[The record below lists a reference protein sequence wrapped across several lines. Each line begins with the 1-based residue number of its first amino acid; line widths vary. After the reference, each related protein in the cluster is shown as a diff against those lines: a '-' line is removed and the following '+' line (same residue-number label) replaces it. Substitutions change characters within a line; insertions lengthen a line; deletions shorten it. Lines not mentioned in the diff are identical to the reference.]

1 MRTLFLMSSTLFR
14 QLAFITTLVTFGH
27 LLFGNI
33 VSGTESGMGCGPHW
47 PLCQGQL
54 FPPLSDPALVIEW
67 THRLFAAL
75 LMALVLATTLVAWR
89 RERHKPLLVGLAT
102 LALGI
107 VIAVALL
114 GALTVWL
121 DLPKEIS
128 TAHLALGLLFFMLM
142 VVISAKAYYSEALSD
157 PHPTP
162 SPWQGEAERWRCNRF
177 FFRKMLHLQRSGG
190 TGRWAL
196 ATLILIY
203 LQSVLGAYVRHSNAG
218 LVLPALPFLP
228 LLPDLSASLIVHQ
241 WSHRLMGVITVILV
255 WITAL
260 QARRAGL
267 FLSLLPIFLALAQIL
282 LGLWTVWAKLNPLV
296 AMLHLAG
303 AMILLA
309 LLAILTVRTWPQN
322 PHPVSL
328 PDRERV
334 AAGRVRVRG

>member
-1 MRTLFLMSSTLFR
+1 MSTTLFR
-14 QLAFITTLVTFGH
+14 RLALITTLATFGH

-75 LMALVLATTLVAWR
+75 LLGLILATTLVAWR
-89 RERHKPLLVGLAT
+89 RERAKPLLVGLAT
-102 LALGI
+102 LALLI

-114 GALTVWL
+114 GAITVWL

-128 TAHLALGLLFFMLM
+128 TAHLALGLLVFVLM
-142 VVISAKAYYSEALSD
+142 VIISAQVGAGLKPAPTSE
-157 PHPTP
+157 TF
-162 SPWQGEAERWRCNRF
+162 WGEGQW
-177 FFRKMLHLQRSGG
+177 
-190 TGRWAL
+190 RWAL
-196 ATLILIY
+196 ATLILVY

-218 LVLPALPFLP
+218 LVLPALPFISFF
-228 LLPDLSASLIVHQ
+228 PDLSVHVIFYQ
-241 WSHRLMGVITVILV
+241 WSHRLLGVITVIAV

-260 QARRAGL
+260 RARRAV
-267 FLSLLPIFLALAQIL
+267 LSLSMLLIFVVLAQIL
-282 LGLWTVWAKLNPLV
+282 LGLWTVWAKLHPLV

-309 LLAILTVRTWPQN
+309 LLTILTVHTWPQRR
-322 PHPVSL
+322 PAP
-328 PDRERV
+328 RQATERI
-334 AAGRVRVRG
+334 